1 MTLTTDLSFLSL
13 APSTPPA
20 GTTAPLP
27 AEMDPSLRAVLEEI
41 GCLDWEEMP
50 VPTKDDFLGD
60 YEDWKEREQLDSQTG
75 EVAKEGKEW
84 YVLPSLVAS
93 PSPAHQPYAPTQRT
107 H

>member
-75 EVAKEGKEW
+75 EVAKEGKECRTPQR
-84 YVLPSLVAS
+84 LHSRTALAGFGS
-93 PSPAHQPYAPTQRT
+93 AQRT